1 MGSIRLHPKFGVNP
15 SLGVCF
21 YCGKEDGTL
30 VLLGMNKGKEAP
42 RRAVYDSQPCA
53 ECRDIMRAGVIL
65 VSVRTGEENTT
76 NPYRTGGWVGVTP
89 EFIEKIVT
97 DPEACASVLKH
108 RFSFV
113 DDETWDAL
121 KLPRG
126 PVEGIPATIDE
137 FRSRST

>member
-1 MGSIRLHPKFGVNP
+1 MGSIRLHPKLGVNP

-30 VLLGMNKGKEAP
+30 VLLGSNKGQEAP
-42 RRAVYDSQPCA
+42 MRAVYDSQPCA
-53 ECRDIMRAGVIL
+53 ACRDIMRVGVIL
-65 VSVRTGEENTT
+65 VSVRTGEENTM

-89 EFIEKIVT
+89 EFIEKVVT
-97 DPEACASVLKH
+97 DAEARDVLLRS

-126 PVEGIPATIDE
+126 PVEGVPATIEE